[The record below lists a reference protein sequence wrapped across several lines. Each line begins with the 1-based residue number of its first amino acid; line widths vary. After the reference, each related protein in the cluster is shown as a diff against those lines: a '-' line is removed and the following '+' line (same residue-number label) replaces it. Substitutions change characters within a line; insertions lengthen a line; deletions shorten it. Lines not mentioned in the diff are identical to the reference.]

1 MIYLR
6 LFWEFFKV
14 GLFSIGGGLATLPFL
29 YSLGAKTGWF
39 GTADVANMLA
49 ISESTPGP
57 IGVNMATY
65 VGFDCGGILGGVV
78 ATLGLVTPS
87 VIVII
92 LIAMALQAFRTN
104 KYVDAAF
111 YTLRPASTGL
121 IAAAGWSVFVLVL
134 LNLDAFRASYQIGD
148 LLQWKN
154 LILFAVIWV
163 LTNLVKPIK
172 KLHPVVFLALAA
184 VVGIVFHLGGA
195 SVNVI

>member
-6 LFWEFFKV
+6 LFGEFFKV
-14 GLFSIGGGLATLPFL
+14 GLFSVGGGLATLPFL

-39 GTADVANMLA
+39 STADVANMLA
-49 ISESTPGP
+49 VSESTPGP

-65 VGFDCGGILGGVV
+65 AGFDCGGVLGGVV

-87 VIVII
+87 VIVIV

-111 YTLRPASTGL
+111 YTLHPASTGL
-121 IAAAGWSVFVLVL
+121 IAAAGWSVFALVLV
-134 LNLDAFRASYQIGD
+134 NLDAYRASYQLAD

-154 LILFAVIWV
+154 LLLFAVIWV
-163 LTNLVKPIK
+163 LTNLVKPLK

-184 VVGIVFHLGGA
+184 VVGIVFRLGG
-195 SVNVI
+195 V

>member
-14 GLFSIGGGLATLPFL
+14 GLFSVGGGLATLPFL

-39 GTADVANMLA
+39 STADVANMLA
-49 ISESTPGP
+49 VSESTPGP

-65 VGFDCGGILGGVV
+65 AGFDCAGVLGGVV

-87 VIVII
+87 VIVIV

-111 YTLRPASTGL
+111 YTLHPASTGL
-121 IAAAGWSVFVLVL
+121 IAAAGWSVFALVLV
-134 LNLDAFRASYQIGD
+134 NLDAYRASYQLAD

-163 LTNLVKPIK
+163 LTNLVKPLK

-184 VVGIVFHLGGA
+184 VVGIVFRLGD
-195 SVNVI
+195 V

>member
-14 GLFSIGGGLATLPFL
+14 GLFSVGGGLATLPFL

-39 GTADVANMLA
+39 STADVANMLA
-49 ISESTPGP
+49 VSESTPGP

-65 VGFDCGGILGGVV
+65 VGFDCGGVLGGVV

-87 VIVII
+87 VIVIV

-111 YTLRPASTGL
+111 YTLHPASTGL

-134 LNLDAFRASYQIGD
+134 VNLDGYRASYHFAD
-148 LLQWKN
+148 LFQWKN
-154 LILFAVIWV
+154 LLLFAVIWV
-163 LTNLVKPIK
+163 LTNLVKPLK

-184 VVGIVFHLGGA
+184 VVGIVFRFGG
-195 SVNVI
+195 V

>member
-6 LFWEFFKV
+6 LFWDFFKV
-14 GLFSIGGGLATLPFL
+14 GLFSVGGGLATLPFL

-39 GTADVANMLA
+39 STADVANMLA
-49 ISESTPGP
+49 VSESTPGP

-65 VGFDCGGILGGVV
+65 AGFDCAGVLGGVV

-87 VIVII
+87 VIVIV

-111 YTLRPASTGL
+111 YTLHPASTGL
-121 IAAAGWSVFVLVL
+121 IAAAGWSVFALVLV
-134 LNLDAFRASYQIGD
+134 NLDAYRASYQLAD

-163 LTNLVKPIK
+163 LTNLVKPLK

-184 VVGIVFHLGGA
+184 VVGIVFRLGGA
-195 SVNVI
+195 

>member
-6 LFWEFFKV
+6 LFWEFSKV

-49 ISESTPGP
+49 VSESTPGP

-65 VGFDCGGILGGVV
+65 VGFDCGGVLGGVV

-87 VIVII
+87 VIVIV
-92 LIAMALQAFRTN
+92 LIAMALQTFRTN

-134 LNLDAFRASYQIGD
+134 VNLDAYRASYQLAD
-148 LLQWKN
+148 LIQWKN
-154 LILFAVIWV
+154 LVLFAVIWV
-163 LTNLVKPIK
+163 LTNLVKPLK

-184 VVGIVFHLGGA
+184 VVGIVFRLGGA
-195 SVNVI
+195 

>member
-14 GLFSIGGGLATLPFL
+14 GLFSVGGGLATLPFL

-39 GTADVANMLA
+39 STADVANMLA
-49 ISESTPGP
+49 VSESTPGP

-65 VGFDCGGILGGVV
+65 AGFDCGGVLGGVV

-87 VIVII
+87 VIVIV

-111 YTLRPASTGL
+111 YTLHPASTGL
-121 IAAAGWSVFVLVL
+121 IAAAGWSVFALVLV
-134 LNLDAFRASYQIGD
+134 NLDAYRASYLQAD

-163 LTNLVKPIK
+163 LTNLVKPLK

-184 VVGIVFHLGGA
+184 VVGIVFRLGG
-195 SVNVI
+195 V